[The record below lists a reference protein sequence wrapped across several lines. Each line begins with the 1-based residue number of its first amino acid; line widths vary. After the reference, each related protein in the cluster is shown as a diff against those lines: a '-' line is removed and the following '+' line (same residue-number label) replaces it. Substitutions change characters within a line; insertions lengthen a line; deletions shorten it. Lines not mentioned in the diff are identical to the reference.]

1 MWARG
6 TRDTNDGAVLA
17 IRVHPQDNVAVVAAD
32 VPAGSA
38 VRLDDGAILRAVEP
52 IARGNKVALR
62 AILHGEAV
70 IRYGEEIGTAT
81 GDIAAGQHVHTHNVR
96 RGE

>member
-1 MWARG
+1 MKA
-6 TRDTNDGAVLA
+6 NDSAVLA

-32 VPAGSA
+32 VAAGSA
-38 VRLDDGAILRAVEP
+38 VRLDDGTNLRAVEA

-62 AILHGEAV
+62 PVARGEAV